1 MSQKWLC
8 TCVLILTCLLL
19 WVVPCAAQIAIGD
32 EVQLQGNGTL
42 SAGYAGQFSDA
53 SASGH
58 GLNFGVN
65 GNLSGFYHSPNFV
78 SFNVLPYFNQ
88 SQNNSA
94 FQTLNDNS
102 GVTATANIFGRSN
115 FPGTV
120 SFNKGYN
127 AAGTFGVP
135 DLPNFTTHGSTEGFG
150 VSWSALL
157 PDLPT
162 LTATYTKSSGSSEVY
177 GTSDQSTS
185 SNQTFGLRSS
195 YEVAHFNLNANYIH
209 TNTQSQT
216 PDLLGR
222 QQEVGLKT
230 GDDVYGVSASHPLF
244 WRGAFS
250 AYFNRIDFNDEYQ
263 GGNHS
268 STIDNQTATAVFHPT
283 TKWFMS
289 VSENYTDNLAGT
301 LTQAILQTGAL
312 PPEFSGSNSHSLSL
326 TGQTSYLLVKGL
338 GVSAQVTHIDQSFAG
353 QNTAATLFNGTL
365 YGDYG
370 KKLFGLINWSVS
382 LLDSANEVGN
392 RSLGVLANVGISRR
406 IGAWDVS
413 GNFNYAK
420 NVQTLLLLYTNSYYR
435 FGGSINHRF
444 SQNVRWNATASETQ
458 NEQEGSYSHSQ
469 NYASTFSL
477 HWLALT
483 GDYSKSNGLSL
494 LTANGLQPI
503 TVPPG
508 LLPPGQSVLY
518 GGSSYGASIT
528 ANPTR
533 KLVLW
538 GVYVNAHS
546 DTTET
551 VINSANR
558 NDLFN
563 VSVQYQLR
571 KLGFRG
577 GYTKLD
583 QNISATGTAP
593 KAVSSFYFGVYRW
606 FSFY

>member
-1 MSQKWLC
+1 MSQKLF
-8 TCVLILTCLLL
+8 CVYTLTGLLL
-19 WVVPCAAQIAIGD
+19 WVLPCAAQLTIGD
-32 EVQLQGNGTL
+32 ELQLQGSGTL
-42 SAGYAGQFSDA
+42 SAGYAGQFSDEST
-53 SASGH
+53 SAHS
-58 GLNFGVN
+58 LNFGVN

-88 SQNNSA
+88 SQNNST
-94 FQTLNDNS
+94 FQALNDNS
-102 GVTATANIFGRSN
+102 GVNATANIFSRSN
-115 FPGTV
+115 FPGTFT
-120 SFNKGYN
+120 FNKGYN
-127 AAGTFGVP
+127 AAGTFGVA

-162 LTATYTKSSGSSEVY
+162 LTAMYTKGSGSSSVY

-185 SNQTFGLRSS
+185 SNQMFGLRSS

-209 TNTQSQT
+209 TTSQSQT
-216 PDLLGR
+216 PDLLGT

-230 GDDVYGVSASHPLF
+230 NDDVYGVSASHPLF
-244 WRGAFS
+244 MRGAFS

-268 STIDNQTATAVFHPT
+268 STIDTQTATAVFHPT

-289 VSENYTDNLAGT
+289 VSESYTDNLVGT
-301 LTQAILQTGAL
+301 LTQAIVQAGGV
-312 PPEFSGSNSHSLSL
+312 PPELSGSNSHSLSL
-326 TGQTSYLLVKGL
+326 TGQSSYLLTKGL
-338 GVSAQVTHIDQSFAG
+338 GVSAQVTHIDQSIAG

-370 KKLFGLINWSVS
+370 KKLFGLVDWSVS
-382 LLDSANEVGN
+382 LLDSADEIGN
-392 RSLGVLANVGISRR
+392 RSLGLMANVGFSRR
-406 IGAWDVS
+406 IKGWDVS

-420 NVQTLLLLYTNSYYR
+420 NVQTLLVLYTNSYYR
-435 FGGSINHRF
+435 YSSTVNRRF
-444 SQNVRWNATASETQ
+444 TRNLRWSASASETE
-458 NEQEGSYSHSQ
+458 NEQEGSYSHGQ
-469 NYASTFSL
+469 NYSSTFSL
-477 HWLALT
+477 RWLAFT
-483 GDYSKSNGLSL
+483 GNYSKSSGLSL
-494 LTANGLQPI
+494 LTTNGLQPVP
-503 TVPPG
+503 VPPG

-518 GGSSYGASIT
+518 GGSSYGASIV

-533 KLVLW
+533 KLVLS

-546 DTTET
+546 DTTES
-551 VINSANR
+551 VVNSTNR
-558 NDLFN
+558 NDLWN
-563 VSVQYQLR
+563 AQVQYQLR

-583 QNISATGTAP
+583 QNISATGTTP
-593 KAVSSFYFGVYRW
+593 KAVSSFFFGVYRW